1 MLLVRLHFSLHCVRS
16 RLLPKHRSW
25 RRSSRTSAT
34 RTRRA
39 VLAVMDQT
47 RVNARTSA
55 PRKTAPVHLETS
67 LLIPD
72 FARGLLILRRRCEQR
87 RERESRCDGV
97 RQRLVCN
104 PALAAQARLR
114 GERTCSIAALTERL
128 LRQMLEITLN
138 YPLRRYLHQYLY
150 RHNQPLTSAQQR
162 FNSFGPSSNNNG
174 ALPPRV
180 RTGSPSPA
188 AAAAGTVGGFSSLHT
203 PTNRER
209 NGSGGGAPSSRNA
222 ARKTGGGGQFQYLI
236 SPVNLPTP
244 PNNAGSAQQNASSS
258 PANRHASSAVSASA
272 SLSGSGAAKEN
283 KPRPVANAVLPHPGV
298 LRVAQNF

>member
-209 NGSGGGAPSSRNA
+209 NGSGGASSRNA